1 MAIRLWG
8 SIFFSFQFTDVDP
21 LFSGL
26 YFYNIVILSLCFSL
40 APWKIFIPHGF
51 YTFLLWCALLYF
63 SSCFL
68 WLEYF
73 ELLRSI
79 SSFFSTM
86 FFFFS
91 WLLFTHF
98 SLPLSCLSLW
108 DFVHF
113 FFYSLLCSLFWVADI
128 AVFYF
133 INFFLLQYLIC
144 HLQCCIFYPCKC
156 Y

>member
-86 FFFFS
+86 FFFFQLAVIYS
-91 WLLFTHF
+91 FF
-98 SLPLSCLSLW
+98 PSSFLPFLMRLCS
-108 DFVHF
+108 F
-113 FFYSLLCSLFWVADI
+113 FFLFSFMFFILGSWYCCLLL
-128 AVFYF
+128 
-133 INFFLLQYLIC
+133 
-144 HLQCCIFYPCKC
+144 H
-156 Y
+156 